1 MSACQ
6 RFAARQPV
14 GALCYRRA
22 MPGYDLHTHSTC
34 SDGTL
39 SPSEVVDLALRR
51 DLAGIA
57 LTDHD
62 TTAGLDEARGA
73 ARDRGLEVLTGCELS
88 AEHEGQ
94 PVHVLGYAFDPA
106 EPDFRAKREWIREG
120 RVGRAERMVRRMREL
135 GADVRFERVLELAG
149 GASVG
154 RPHIARAM
162 VEAGVVPDVAGAFSQ
177 AWIGT
182 GGRAYVP
189 KVAVTPVEAVELI
202 RGAGGVVVLA
212 HPSIHAGA
220 KAVPEPVIRAMA
232 AAGMAGLEVDHPD
245 QPEEDRAHWRELAA
259 ELGLETTGSSDCHGA
274 LYGYRMGVCRT
285 PEPVLERLLARAG

>member
-1 MSACQ
+1 
-6 RFAARQPV
+6 
-14 GALCYRRA
+14 

-73 ARDRGLEVLTGCELS
+73 ARDRGLAVLTGCELS
-88 AEHEGQ
+88 AEYEGQ

-106 EPDFRAKREWIREG
+106 EPNFRAKREWIREG
-120 RVGRAERMVRRMREL
+120 RVGRAERMVRNLREL

-177 AWIGT
+177 EWIGT
-182 GGRAYVP
+182 GGRAYVA

-259 ELGLETTGSSDCHGA
+259 ELELETTGSSDCHGA